1 MGSRREGGDRFLPQ
15 NEGFKFP
22 RRQRILYWFIVV
34 IILHFSLTLINVV
47 FKETVI
53 YDGMRDAFSR
63 SRVS

>member
-1 MGSRREGGDRFLPQ
+1 MWDPGGRA
-15 NEGFKFP
+15 ETGFCHTMRVLSFP
-22 RRQRILYWFIVV
+22 APENSIMVHG
-34 IILHFSLTLINVV
+34 IILHFLVTLTNVV

>member
-22 RRQRILYWFIVV
+22 WRQRILYWFIVV